1 MKRNR
6 WYAGAFAGSAAL
18 VVICDLASKQI
29 AVSSLAGREVPIA
42 PLGDVLRL
50 VLFHNDRSAFG
61 LSFGTYT
68 WAVNL
73 LLTVATIALL
83 LPVCRALSDL
93 DARAPYALGLIAGA
107 ALGNL
112 AGLSPSPHGVVDFLA
127 VDHGGGHEIVLNVAD
142 VAAYL
147 GVSLLARTAWVIVRA
162 IRTERTGRPRL
173 ASLEM
178 EVHRTVHVERPA
190 PLFAREEERLWQDE
204 KISPRIAPH
213 PLPEPEARPL

>member
-29 AVSSLAGREVPIA
+29 AATSLAGKDVPIA
-42 PLGDVLRL
+42 PFGDVLRL
-50 VLFHNDRSAFG
+50 ALFHNDGSAFG
-61 LSFGTYT
+61 LSFGVYT
-68 WAVNL
+68 WAVN
-73 LLTVATIALL
+73 VAITAATLALL
-83 LPVCRALSDL
+83 FPVCRALSDL

-112 AGLSPSPHGVVDFLA
+112 AGLSTSPKGVVDFLA
-127 VDHGGGHEIVLNVAD
+127 VDQGGGHEIVLNVAD

-147 GVSLLARTAWVIVRA
+147 GVALLARTTWVILRA
-162 IRTERTGRPRL
+162 IRTERTGRPRP
-173 ASLEM
+173 ASLEV

-204 KISPRIAPH
+204 SVAQRGAPR
-213 PLPEPEARPL
+213 PLPESEARPL